1 MLTAGEIKF
10 LKGLQDEL
18 NTQDTFGQ
26 ADPRFWV
33 VEEERYYPCPKGYED
48 RVVVYDH
55 DGCCTMTLEEGVKAA
70 FDIIQDEQG
79 NDAATE
85 WLSDWRI
92 TLDDRFDT
100 WPMDDRAVDALED
113 CASMY
118 DVPLDVIYEQRRS
131 VPAADTMFLKY
142 RECCEHIKRNDYHYS
157 NPRSFA
163 MTAWRS
169 PQIERLIEI
178 LRTADFDGMDER
190 KESE

>member
-131 VPAADTMFLKY
+131 VPAADTMFLTY

>member
-55 DGCCTMTLEEGVKAA
+55 DGCCTMTLEGGVKAA

-131 VPAADTMFLKY
+131 VPAADTMFLTY

>member
-1 MLTAGEIKF
+1 M
-10 LKGLQDEL
+10 
-18 NTQDTFGQ
+18 
-26 ADPRFWV
+26 
-33 VEEERYYPCPKGYED
+33 
-48 RVVVYDH
+48 
-55 DGCCTMTLEEGVKAA
+55 KAA

-131 VPAADTMFLKY
+131 VPAADTMFLTY

>member
-1 MLTAGEIKF
+1 MLTADEVKF

-26 ADPRFWV
+26 ADLRFWV

-55 DGCCTMTLEEGVKAA
+55 DGCCTMTLEEGVRAA
-70 FDIIQDEQG
+70 FADIEARLG
-79 NDAATE
+79 NDTATE

-92 TLDDRFDT
+92 TLDDHFDT
-100 WPMDDRAVDALED
+100 WQMDDRAVDALED
-113 CASMY
+113 CASQY
-118 DVPLDVIYEQRRS
+118 DMPLEVIYEQKRS
-131 VPAADTMFLKY
+131 EHADDTMFLTY
-142 RECCEHIKRNDYHYS
+142 RECCEHIRKNDYNYR
-157 NPRSFA
+157 NPRPFA

-169 PQIERLIEI
+169 PQVARLIEI
-178 LRTADFDGMDER
+178 LRTADFDGMGEG

>member
-1 MLTAGEIKF
+1 MLTADEIKF
-10 LKGLQDEL
+10 LKELQDEL

-33 VEEERYYPCPKGYED
+33 VVQDRWDPCPKGYED
-48 RVVVYDH
+48 RVRVVDNDACY
-55 DGCCTMTLEEGVKAA
+55 TMTLEEGVRAA
-70 FDIIQDEQG
+70 FADIETRLG

-113 CASMY
+113 CASQY
-118 DVPLDVIYEQRRS
+118 DMPLEVIYEQRRS
-131 VPAADTMFLKY
+131 ERVDDTMFLTY
-142 RECCEHIKRNDYHYS
+142 HIRKNDYNYR
-157 NPRSFA
+157 NPRPFA

-169 PQIERLIEI
+169 PQVARLIEI
-178 LRTADFDGMDER
+178 LRTADFDGMGEG

>member
-48 RVVVYDH
+48 RVVDYDH

-79 NDAATE
+79 NHAATE

-118 DVPLDVIYEQRRS
+118 DVPLDVIYKQRRS
-131 VPAADTMFLKY
+131 VPAADTMFLTY